1 MTANAERRVLV
12 TGASGFV
19 GRAVLPQLAA
29 SGYEI
34 HVVTRADAA
43 TPAAT
48 ARSHRLDLLDGPAT
62 EAVIDAVRPS
72 HLLHLAWYT
81 VPGRYWSSDRNLAW
95 VEASLRLLRSFAAA
109 GGERAVVAGTCAEYD
124 LSSGRCSEL
133 TTPRR
138 PASLYG
144 TCKNA
149 LFEMALAHAR
159 SAGHGLA
166 WARLFHPYGPAER
179 PERLVPS
186 VVRDLLERRPV
197 EVSHGRQERDFV
209 FVEDVAGALVRLL
222 DSEVEGAVNIGS
234 GEATSVRSLVTAIA
248 DRVDA
253 SAEVQFGAR
262 DVGDEGPPLIVA
274 DVSRLRDELG
284 WAPTIRLDEG
294 IERTVAWWRA
304 QLGSAT

>member
-1 MTANAERRVLV
+1 MTPSSNRRVLV

-29 SGYEI
+29 SGYEV
-34 HVVTRADAA
+34 HVVTRTHAA
-43 TPAAT
+43 PDVPA
-48 ARSHRLDLLDGPAT
+48 ARSHRLDLLDGSAT
-62 EAVIDAVRPS
+62 EALIAAVRPS

-81 VPGRYWSSDRNLAW
+81 TPVRYWSSDRNLAW
-95 VEASLRLLRSFAAA
+95 VEASLRLVRSFAAA
-109 GGERAVVAGTCAEYD
+109 GGERVVAAGTCAEYD
-124 LSSGRCSEL
+124 PSGGRCSET

-159 SAGHGLA
+159 SAGHQLA

-186 VVRDLLERRPV
+186 VVRNLLVGRPV

-209 FVEDVAGALVRLL
+209 FVEDVGHVLVRLL
-222 DSEVEGAVNIGS
+222 DSELEGGVNIGS
-234 GEATSVRSLVTAIA
+234 GEATSVRSVVTAIA
-248 DRVDA
+248 DRIGA
-253 SAEVQFGAR
+253 SAEVRFGAR
-262 DVGDEGPPLIVA
+262 DAGDEGPPRIVA

-284 WAPTIRLDEG
+284 WVPTVPLDEG
-294 IERTVAWWRA
+294 IERTVRWWRE
-304 QLGSAT
+304 QLGS

>member
-1 MTANAERRVLV
+1 MTPAAGRRLLV

-29 SGYEI
+29 AGYDV
-34 HVVTRADAA
+34 HVVTHASAAPEAPGVRA
-43 TPAAT
+43 
-48 ARSHRLDLLDGPAT
+48 HRLDLMDGSAT
-62 EAVIDAVRPS
+62 EALVGAVGPT

-81 VPGRYWSSDRNLAW
+81 APGLYWSSDQNLAW
-95 VEASLRLLRSFAAA
+95 LEASLRLLRSFAAV

-124 LSSGRCSEL
+124 LTGGRCSEA

-149 LFEMALAHAR
+149 LFEVAAAQAR
-159 SAGHGLA
+159 ARGHTLA

-186 VVRDLLERRPV
+186 VVRNILAGTPV
-197 EVSHGRQERDFV
+197 ELSEGGQERDFV

-222 DSEVEGAVNIGS
+222 ESELEGAVNIGT
-234 GEATSVRSLVTAIA
+234 GEATSVRSLVGAIV
-248 DRVDA
+248 DRVGA
-253 SAEVQFGAR
+253 PAEVRFGAR
-262 DVGDEGPPLIVA
+262 EAGQNDPALIVA
-274 DVSRLRDELG
+274 DVSRLKDELG
-284 WAPTIRLDEG
+284 WAPTVPLGEG
-294 IERTVAWWRA
+294 IERTISWWRERP
-304 QLGSAT
+304 SP